1 MTTFRPRNLRLG
13 SMRHRVT
20 IQAPTE
26 SVDSNGQP
34 VVTWTNY
41 ALNEPASVNPKGGN
55 EYMRGRQ
62 LEANDITWFVIRWRS
77 DITTLMRLVYNGL
90 NYGITSIDA
99 VEGGRRYLEIT
110 AKTVDQ

>member
-1 MTTFRPRNLRLG
+1 MSTFRPRGLRLG
-13 SMRHRVT
+13 SMRHRIT

-26 SVDSNGQP
+26 AIDANGQP

-41 ALNEPASVNPKGGN
+41 ALNEPASVKPRGGT
-55 EYMRGRQ
+55 EYMRGKQ
-62 LEANDITWFVIRWRS
+62 LEANGIMWFVVRFRS
-77 DITTLMRLVYNGL
+77 DLTTLMRIVHEGL

>member
-1 MTTFRPRNLRLG
+1 MTTFRPRGLRLG

-20 IQAPTE
+20 IQVPVE
-26 SVDSNGQP
+26 SLDATGQP

-41 ALNEPASVNPKGGN
+41 AVDEPASVKPTGGT

-62 LEANDITWFVIRWRS
+62 LEASGIMCFTIRWRS
-77 DITTLMRLVYNGL
+77 DLTTLMRIVHESL

-110 AKTVDQ
+110 AMTVDQ

>member
-13 SMRHRVT
+13 AMRHRIT

-26 SVDSNGQP
+26 SVDATGQP

-41 ALNEPASVNPKGGN
+41 ALNEPASVQPRGGT

-62 LEANDITWFVIRWRS
+62 LEASGIMWFVIRWRS
-77 DITTLMRLVYNGL
+77 DITTFMSILHEGL
-90 NYGITSIDA
+90 RYGITAIDA